1 MLDTNP
7 ALRSSDIL
15 VDILLFLPRLSIDNF
30 HCLSRCF
37 RRTIEQRQA
46 LLPRRIIEQLQMKK
60 VRRVD
65 SLFLKTFCV
74 TCFTIDENKSVTEIP
89 ITSYNKRQAICD
101 FLNVLRSSC
110 MVKRCHLYI
119 RLSVDDVIFIKQNI
133 EEIAVNPPH
142 CRVGTAE
149 VGHFVDEARKWTDM
163 LAPISDDDRSVGY
176 TSARQK
182 TVVIGRA
189 AITHFSIRRA
199 LRAVTDKYF
208 TN

>member
-60 VRRVD
+60 VRRVG

-74 TCFTIDENKSVTEIP
+74 TCFTIDESNSLYEIR

-101 FLNVLRSSC
+101 FLDVLRSSC
-110 MVKRCHLYI
+110 MVKRCHFYI
-119 RLSVDDVIFIKQNI
+119 RLSVDDVVFLKQRI
-133 EEIAVNPPH
+133 EEVAANPLH
-142 CRVGTAE
+142 CRLGMAE
-149 VGHFVDEARKWTDM
+149 VGRFVDEAPKWTDV
-163 LAPISDDDRSVGY
+163 LAPIIDDDRPVGY
-176 TSARQK
+176 RSARQK

-189 AITHFSIRRA
+189 SITHFSVGRA